1 MAKEFI
7 YEVYTTDTGGDPV
20 KGQIT
25 VGLSYNSRLEVYEEA
40 LTEVLFD
47 GWYGHPEKD
56 TAGFITSANLSP
68 DQALEL
74 AHMLIEAATEAAA
87 NL

>member
-7 YEVYTTDTGGDPV
+7 YEVYTTDTDTEPV
-20 KGQIT
+20 KGKIT
-25 VGLSYNSRLEVYEEA
+25 ISLSYNYLADA
-40 LTEVLFD
+40 LNPTEVLFD
-47 GWYGHPEKD
+47 CWFGHPEKE
-56 TAGFITSANLSP
+56 TSGFITSSNLSP